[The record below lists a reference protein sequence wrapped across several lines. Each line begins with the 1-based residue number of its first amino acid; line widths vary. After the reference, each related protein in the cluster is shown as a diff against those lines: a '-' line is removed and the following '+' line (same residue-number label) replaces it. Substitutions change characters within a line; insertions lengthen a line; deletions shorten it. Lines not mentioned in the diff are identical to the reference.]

1 MTLPLVGSPLV
12 RESQPVSK
20 TGVRED
26 PGKICRGKKR
36 RFKETKSFQISQA
49 GTGAAWGRRCPREK
63 CGVSS
68 PQRSL
73 PCALFQGQGQAG
85 GESGQQLDQERGAGE
100 SVLVSVYVQLYFSSE
115 RQPAA
120 LSGPMT
126 LPTASASSAPV
137 TLTGLSLTA
146 ECDVTHKGCSYCAC
160 LSGYQWNTSVC
171 SHHRPCQTPVKRRP
185 CGCLVFGPAEAGCCQ
200 LLPPVPAALSLNS
213 WLQTPG
219 DTLNL
224 TLLTSQETTNL
235 NWFLWPTGSPSPIL
249 LRAGSRVS
257 LTSSRNRA
265 VLSIVNISHKWAGEY
280 LCCFEARGFR
290 WELHQMVRVP
300 LQVTDVA
307 GLPDQ
312 LSISC
317 ATSPG
322 FQLSCC
328 IPSAHLGYTASWS
341 PRDGNEASLF
351 NTPDSQCFVLA
362 VQRCP
367 AADTTHTCDLQ
378 SPGLSLLRVAVS
390 VTVIQTGQH
399 RPEDSSTI
407 AWNVTK
413 AGHVAQAPCPGKRRG
428 MVKRPCRPEGG
439 WGPIHSSC
447 MDMGLLALLLRAR
460 LLRAGQGWPVDQ
472 VPQTLAQLLEQAVVV
487 TPPTDSLALVATM
500 TILAKVVAHSR
511 IQLNGSAL
519 EVRSLSHIGAS
530 WVVWAGNSSPPG
542 ISVPLTSPWAVRWQT
557 LLESKCLLLWSISP
571 LGYQSP
577 RPRSVEE
584 A

>member
-1 MTLPLVGSPLV
+1 MVCSAAPVLLLAMTLPLMGSPLA
-12 RESQPVSK
+12 RESQP
-20 TGVRED
+20 
-26 PGKICRGKKR
+26 
-36 RFKETKSFQISQA
+36 
-49 GTGAAWGRRCPREK
+49 
-63 CGVSS
+63 
-68 PQRSL
+68 
-73 PCALFQGQGQAG
+73 GQGQAG

-115 RQPAA
+115 RRPVA
-120 LSGPMT
+120 LSGPLT

-146 ECDVTHKGCSYCAC
+146 ECDATHKGCSYCAC
-160 LSGYQWNTSVC
+160 LSGYQWNASIC

-185 CGCLVFGPAEAGCCQ
+185 CGCLVFSPAEAGYCQ
-200 LLPPVPAALSLNS
+200 LLPPVPAALSLDS

-219 DTLNL
+219 DTLHL
-224 TLLTSQETTNL
+224 TLLTSQETTKL

-249 LRAGSRVS
+249 LRAGSRES
-257 LTSSRNRA
+257 LTSSWNRA
-265 VLSIVNISHKWAGEY
+265 VLSIVNISRKWAGEY
-280 LCCFEARGFR
+280 VCCFEARGFR

-367 AADTTHTCDLQ
+367 AADTTYTCGLQ
-378 SPGLSLLRVAVS
+378 GPGLSPLGVAVS
-390 VTVIQTGQH
+390 VTVIQVLGAWGGDTT

-413 AGHVAQAPCPGKRRG
+413 TGHVAQALCPGKRRG
-428 MVKRPCRPEGG
+428 MVKRPCRPEGV

-447 MDMGLLALLLRAR
+447 TDTGLLALLLRAR
-460 LLRAGQGWPVDQ
+460 LLRAGQGWPVDE
-472 VPQTLAQLLEQAVVV
+472 VPQILAQLPEQAVVV
-487 TPPTDSLALVATM
+487 ISPTNLLALVATM
-500 TILAKVVAHSR
+500 TILAKVVAHAR

-519 EVRSLSHIGAS
+519 EKAF
-530 WVVWAGNSSPPG
+530 
-542 ISVPLTSPWAVRWQT
+542 
-557 LLESKCLLLWSISP
+557 
-571 LGYQSP
+571 P
-577 RPRSVEE
+577 RGDGHS
-584 A
+584 

>member
-1 MTLPLVGSPLV
+1 MVCSAAPVLLPAMTLPLVGSPLV
-12 RESQPVSK
+12 RESQP
-20 TGVRED
+20 
-26 PGKICRGKKR
+26 
-36 RFKETKSFQISQA
+36 
-49 GTGAAWGRRCPREK
+49 
-63 CGVSS
+63 
-68 PQRSL
+68 
-73 PCALFQGQGQAG
+73 GQGQAG

-115 RQPAA
+115 HQPAA

-171 SHHRPCQTPVKRRP
+171 SHHQPCQTPVKRRP
-185 CGCLVFGPAEAGCCQ
+185 CGCLVFGPAEAGYCQ

-219 DTLNL
+219 DTLNM

-322 FQLSCC
+322 FQVSCC

-378 SPGLSLLRVAVS
+378 SPGLSPLRVAVS
-390 VTVIQTGQH
+390 VTIIQTGQH

-447 MDMGLLALLLRAR
+447 MDTGLLALLLRAR

-500 TILAKVVAHSR
+500 TIPAKVVARAR

>member
-1 MTLPLVGSPLV
+1 MPGC
-12 RESQPVSK
+12 VS
-20 TGVRED
+20 D
-26 PGKICRGKKR
+26 
-36 RFKETKSFQISQA
+36 
-49 GTGAAWGRRCPREK
+49 W
-63 CGVSS
+63 
-68 PQRSL
+68 
-73 PCALFQGQGQAG
+73 GQGQAG
-85 GESGQQLDQERGAGE
+85 GESGQQLDQECGAGE

-115 RQPAA
+115 RRPAA
-120 LSGPMT
+120 LSGPLT

-160 LSGYQWNTSVC
+160 LSRYQWNASIC
-171 SHHRPCQTPVKRRP
+171 SHHRPCQPPVKRRP
-185 CGCLVFGPAEAGCCQ
+185 CGCLVFSPAEAGYCQ

-219 DTLNL
+219 DTLHL

-249 LRAGSRVS
+249 LRAGSRES
-257 LTSSRNRA
+257 LTSSWNRA

-280 LCCFEARGFR
+280 VCCFEARGFR

-328 IPSAHLGYTASWS
+328 IPSAHLGYTASRS

-351 NTPDSQCFVLA
+351 NTPDSQCFMLA

-367 AADTTHTCDLQ
+367 AADTMFTCDLQ
-378 SPGLSLLRVAVS
+378 SPGLSPLRVAVS
-390 VTVIQTGQH
+390 VTVIQVLGAWGGDTT

-413 AGHVAQAPCPGKRRG
+413 TGHVAQAPCPGKRRG
-428 MVKRPCRPEGG
+428 IVKRPCRPEGV

-447 MDMGLLALLLRAR
+447 MDTGLLALLLRAR
-460 LLRAGQGWPVDQ
+460 LLRAGQGWPVDE
-472 VPQTLAQLLEQAVVV
+472 VPQILAQLLERAVVV
-487 TPPTDSLALVATM
+487 TSPTDLLALVATM
-500 TILAKVVAHSR
+500 TILAKVVAHAR

-519 EVRSLSHIGAS
+519 EKAFTRGDGHS
-530 WVVWAGNSSPPG
+530 
-542 ISVPLTSPWAVRWQT
+542 
-557 LLESKCLLLWSISP
+557 
-571 LGYQSP
+571 
-577 RPRSVEE
+577 
-584 A
+584 